1 MFGVAVAAI
10 LEFSQRGPGLVFFWM
25 GVAVAGD
32 GISGNMVISLLVLFS
47 LPPELACAQ
56 SVRVGEPV
64 VVASALTG
72 SRAKH
77 AAKRFDLGS
86 TYCSRFPFR
95 DSAAAHSFCLVPAQP
110 TTLAACS

>member
-32 GISGNMVISLLVLFS
+32 GISGNLVVSLLVLFS
-47 LPPELACAQ
+47 LSLELASSQ
-56 SVRVGEPV
+56 SVHMGEPV
-64 VVASALTG
+64 VAASAITG

-77 AAKRFDLGS
+77 AAKGFDLGS
-86 TYCSRFPFR
+86 THGSRFPFR
-95 DSAAAHSFCLVPAQP
+95 DSATAHSFCLVPAQP